1 MRPTMANP
9 ADPDE
14 PLYFRGN
21 DGVPGT
27 AEAGDRF
34 AASVS
39 A

>member
-1 MRPTMANP
+1 MRPTMTNP

-21 DGVPGT
+21 DGVPG